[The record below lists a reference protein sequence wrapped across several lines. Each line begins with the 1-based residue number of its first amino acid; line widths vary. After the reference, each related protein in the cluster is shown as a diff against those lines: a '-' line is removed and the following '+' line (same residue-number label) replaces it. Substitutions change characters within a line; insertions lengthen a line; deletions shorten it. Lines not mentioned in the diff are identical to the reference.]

1 MKLKSHLSSILLFF
15 LQLDYRQSRKITLAC
30 ALYCPDDLARGV
42 GGRLGKG
49 LGGDFYAHR
58 WQGTAFTPLI
68 FPFQREYF
76 SNPTPTLAN
85 TYSFSK

>member
-1 MKLKSHLSSILLFF
+1 MKFKSHLSSILLFF

-30 ALYCPDDLARGV
+30 ALYCTDDLAGV
-42 GGRLGKG
+42 RLGKR

-76 SNPTPTLAN
+76 SIPTPTLAN